1 MRLLFFLDLIR
12 EPYMLKK
19 IAVAA
24 TLAVLASTSFASD
37 RAPIYVG
44 TDLGTSEIDVFSG
57 RTTGYGA
64 YLGYALSPA
73 FAIEAGYRNL
83 GKFEERNVLARVHQ
97 SSFSL
102 IGAMPIMT
110 GLNAYGRL
118 GFNRIS
124 AQIEQGS
131 ARETESHGDFLL
143 GLGVSY
149 DITPEIAGRVEF
161 QRPRADMNNVSV
173 GVSVKF

>member
-1 MRLLFFLDLIR
+1 
-12 EPYMLKK
+12 MLKK

-24 TLAVLASTSFASD
+24 TLAMLASTSFASD

-44 TDLGTSEIDVFSG
+44 TDLGTSEIDSFSG

-64 YLGYALSPA
+64 YLGYALSPT
-73 FAIEAGYRNL
+73 FAIELGYRNL
-83 GKFEERNVLARVHQ
+83 GHFEERGVKARVHQ

-102 IGAMPIMT
+102 IGGLPLTT
-110 GLNAYGRL
+110 GLHAYGRL

-124 AQIEQGS
+124 AQIEAGS
-131 ARETESHGDFLL
+131 ARDFDSKGDFLI
-143 GLGVSY
+143 GAGVSY
-149 DITPEIAGRVEF
+149 DITSEITGRVEF
-161 QRPRADMNNVSV
+161 QKPMSDANNVSV